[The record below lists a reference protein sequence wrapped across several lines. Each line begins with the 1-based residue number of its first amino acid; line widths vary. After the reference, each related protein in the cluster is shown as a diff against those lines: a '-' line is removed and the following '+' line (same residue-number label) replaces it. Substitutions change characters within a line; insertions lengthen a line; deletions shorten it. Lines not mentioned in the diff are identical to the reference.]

1 MNTRK
6 HLQNYE
12 FISIYL
18 IYFCCPRYKT
28 TPPIQDIS
36 MLYIFF
42 EFWVCVATFL
52 LVFLFT
58 LDDIIVN
65 REIFYLLGLACI
77 FKHQIYVWNGI
88 RLEKMFRNKVIDKR
102 NESEGFHDA
111 RNWYIIIPYCIKWWH
126 TKENFFIWIVF
137 YVEKLF
143 FSFVK
148 LNINWNIHQWGKE

>member
-1 MNTRK
+1 MQVFVTNKSAKNMKRLSHSIKKFCNFSIIYKFAGLLSYDTSYRIKPKYNQNSIHNMNYWQRGNKALFFWNLVNTRK

-52 LVFLFT
+52 LVFLHWMT
-58 LDDIIVN
+58 
-65 REIFYLLGLACI
+65 
-77 FKHQIYVWNGI
+77 
-88 RLEKMFRNKVIDKR
+88 
-102 NESEGFHDA
+102 
-111 RNWYIIIPYCIKWWH
+111 
-126 TKENFFIWIVF
+126 
-137 YVEKLF
+137 
-143 FSFVK
+143 
-148 LNINWNIHQWGKE
+148 